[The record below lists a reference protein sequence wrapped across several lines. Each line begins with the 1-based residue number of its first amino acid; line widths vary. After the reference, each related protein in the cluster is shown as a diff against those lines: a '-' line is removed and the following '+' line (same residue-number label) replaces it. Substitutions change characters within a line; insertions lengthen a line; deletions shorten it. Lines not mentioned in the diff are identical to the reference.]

1 MKTKQR
7 GNQEGTFYQRKDG
20 RWCGQ
25 IMIDNK
31 RYTAYGKNKQECKRK
46 LRKKVEEK
54 AEVFDSSILFGDYA
68 KKVLDERYERKEIGK
83 PYYQLALG
91 VLDSL
96 EETLSYTPLSE
107 ISAESINKFT
117 GSLIKSNLAHS
128 SIKSSVAVILSII
141 NIAYTKKLVKDKILM
156 SEITLGPKKL
166 KSYPS
171 LPIDK
176 FIEEIEKIARD
187 DIRFGLLLLVHSGLR
202 ISELRGLKWEDLDIE
217 NGKIYIKRAVVF
229 ISRIGSDTITTT
241 KGGRI
246 GEYVQI
252 PNSFIQ
258 TIKNYMEK
266 HQGESDWIFINKDN
280 RIIPYN
286 TFRYYA
292 KKITTK
298 LGFSKGFCLH
308 VYRHAYAS
316 LLLKNNIDLK
326 TIQSQLRHTNIE
338 TTAKYLHELNPDS
351 RPEISEMNI

>member
-54 AEVFDSSILFGDYA
+54 SDIFDSSILFGDYA
-68 KKVLDERYERKEIGK
+68 KKVLEERYERKEIGK
-83 PYYQLALG
+83 PYYQLAVG
-91 VLDSL
+91 VLNSL
-96 EETLSYTPLSE
+96 EETLAYIPLSE
-107 ISAESINKFT
+107 ISAEAINKFT
-117 GSLIKSNLAHS
+117 GNLIKNNLAYS
-128 SIKSSVAVILSII
+128 SIKSSVAIILSIA
-141 NIAYTKKLVKDKILM
+141 NRAYAKKLIKEKILM
-156 SEITLGPKKL
+156 SDITLGPKKI

-171 LPIDK
+171 FPINK

-187 DIRFGLLLLVHSGLR
+187 DIRFGLLLLIHTGLR
-202 ISELRGLKWEDLDIE
+202 ISELRGLKWKDLDLE

-229 ISRIGSDTITTT
+229 IASICTDTVTTT

-252 PNSFIQ
+252 PNSFIP
-258 TIKNYMEK
+258 TIKDYMEK
-266 HQGESDWIFINKDN
+266 HRGDSDWIFINQNNK
-280 RIIPYN
+280 IISYH
-286 TFRYYA
+286 TFRYHS

-298 LGFSKGFCLH
+298 LGFGKGFCLH
-308 VYRHAYAS
+308 VYRHAHAS
-316 LLLKNNIDLK
+316 LLVKNNIDLK
-326 TIQSQLRHTNIE
+326 TIQSQLRHTNLE
-338 TTAKYLHELNPDS
+338 TTSRYLHELNPDS
-351 RPEISEMNI
+351 RPDISKINI